1 MQDPARISLKKVLG
15 NPMEILDWNMKG
27 LPLDDFSVENAIMM
41 YNSRRW
47 PLMIDPQGQCNRW
60 LKNQEASRKLKVFK
74 MSDDNFIRNIEN
86 CIQFGTPVLI

>member
-1 MQDPARISLKKVLG
+1 
-15 NPMEILDWNMKG
+15 MEILDWNMKG

-60 LKNQEASRKLKVFK
+60 LKNQEASRKLKVLK